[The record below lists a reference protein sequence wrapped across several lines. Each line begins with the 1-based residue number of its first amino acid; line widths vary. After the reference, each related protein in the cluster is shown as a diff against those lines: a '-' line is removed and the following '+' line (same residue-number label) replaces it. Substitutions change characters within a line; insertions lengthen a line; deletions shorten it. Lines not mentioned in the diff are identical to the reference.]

1 LSDLIIIYIAA
12 AIVVGLLIAFVALS
26 VRLLAQRVSKS
37 IRTKATELLSTYDE
51 LLEKK
56 SLELKKMNSAVA
68 RKREE
73 LYRIQ
78 ESAVN
83 KNEAVEE
90 SASDISESAII
101 LNVAEKMGNASYH
114 DGRVGSVYQKIRT
127 MFSHDPLDA
136 IRELVPD
143 VGEKGP
149 ATMLLEQISY
159 ETVYSLSTLS
169 GEEQVQI
176 LAETLDRDGLRLL
189 EEFAAQHSEFQAIR
203 FYDFL
208 KGRALSEPQPVVLR
222 MPATANVGWLPS
234 GVNVQIDNDICE
246 GFVLEANN
254 QLYDY
259 CVRKSEIS

>member
-1 LSDLIIIYIAA
+1 MSDFIIIIIAA

-56 SLELKKMNSAVA
+56 SLELKKLNSAVA

-73 LYRIQ
+73 LFRLK
-78 ESAVN
+78 ESATG
-83 KNEAVEE
+83 ETAAAEE
-90 SASDISESAII
+90 SVSQEQDSSII
-101 LNVAEKMGNASYH
+101 LSVAEKMGNASYH
-114 DGRVGSVYQKIRT
+114 DGRVGGVYQKIRSA
-127 MFSHDPLDA
+127 FSHDPLDA

-149 ATMLLEQISY
+149 ATVLLEQLSY
-159 ETVYSLSTLS
+159 DTVYQLATLS
-169 GEEQVQI
+169 EEDQVAV
-176 LAETLDRDGLRLL
+176 LADTLDADGLRLL
-189 EEFAAQHSEFQAIR
+189 QQYTAQHSHFQAIG

-208 KGRALSEPQPVVLR
+208 KNRAMAEPQPVILR
-222 MPATANVGWLPS
+222 MPETANVGWLPS